1 MRSDPLRRPCAGPKR
16 QVRDAER
23 IVYNFYR
30 WYSVRNPAAEWRT
43 GDLRPPRPEPMAEPE
58 THGRVT
64 GRGTEMARELF
75 QLLEDLPVGFLVVDD
90 AGIIVRV
97 SPAAAEHLGK
107 SQTEVVGYDLFRE
120 VMPGLSEVGRT
131 FRSNA
136 PTGRPVRLG
145 ATVDFT
151 TPSGDR
157 TIHVSVRA
165 VRLGAEVFGVA
176 LIQDQTPVAEEER
189 RRKRAESLAS
199 LGELAAGLAHEVNN
213 PLASIKSFGQLLA
226 REATSEEQRHALELI
241 VHESERIGRT
251 VENLVAFARQQGA
264 GGREPLNL
272 STLVEQVIEVRRY
285 SLEAA
290 GVEVRMDLDA
300 SISAVMGEPGA
311 LQQVILNLVTRAES
325 DLAGRRAERMLI
337 VRTRESSEGVMLYVV
352 DNGPGIP
359 REALP
364 HLFDAFGPAAEGQS
378 LDLATS
384 ARIVRDHGGYIFAES
399 EPGRGAAFF
408 LRLPRAGGPPL
419 SAPVESPTIQPRA
432 ARRSLRILVADDEP
446 TLRLAIALF
455 LKRRGHQVTQAKDAY
470 EGLAL
475 ARETDFDV
483 ALVDAR
489 MPGDG
494 LALLDHL
501 ETIPSLRGRTA
512 LMTGDLGRART
523 SQGISTGRPY
533 LVKPFDMNEAVNLL
547 EKLGAIG
554 E

>member
-1 MRSDPLRRPCAGPKR
+1 
-16 QVRDAER
+16 
-23 IVYNFYR
+23 
-30 WYSVRNPAAEWRT
+30 
-43 GDLRPPRPEPMAEPE
+43 MAEPE
-58 THGRVT
+58 ILGRVS
-64 GRGTEMARELF
+64 GRSTEMARELF

-97 SPAAAEHLGK
+97 SSTAAEHLGK
-107 SQTEVVGYDLFRE
+107 RQTEIVGYDLFRE
-120 VMPGLSEVGRT
+120 VIPRMSEVGRS

-145 ATVDFT
+145 ATVDVG
-151 TPSGDR
+151 TPTGDR
-157 TIHVSVRA
+157 TIHVSVRT
-165 VRLGAEVFGVA
+165 VRVGAEIYGVA

-226 REATSEEQRHALELI
+226 REATTEEQRHALELI
-241 VHESERIGRT
+241 VHESERIGRA

-290 GVEVRMDLDA
+290 GIEVRMDLDA

-325 DLAGRRAERMLI
+325 DLAGRLTDRMLI

-378 LDLATS
+378 LELATS

-419 SAPVESPTIQPRA
+419 SAPVESPTIEPRT

-455 LKRRGHQVTQAKDAY
+455 LKRRGHQVTQARDAY

-475 ARETDFDV
+475 AREAEFDV

-494 LALLDHL
+494 LALLEHL

-547 EKLGAIG
+547 EKLGATG